1 MSNLSVNKQPVK
13 RQSIVILGSTGS
25 IGVSTLDVIARHPER
40 FSVYALVAGS
50 NVDLLLKQVIQHRPG
65 KVLIADT
72 AAREKWQQAG
82 YADKASQLTGIA
94 PDLLGPD
101 DLVHLCQSPDVDS
114 VMAAIVGAAGLRPTL
129 AALEAGKTVYLANK
143 ESLVLA
149 GRFMLDACKKS
160 GARILPVDSEHNA
173 IYQCLPS
180 DYHTTDP
187 HSHGIERII
196 LTASG
201 GPFRSSP
208 LESLVTVTPEQAVA
222 HPNWS
227 MGRKISVDS
236 ASMANKGLE
245 LIEALWLF
253 GLPAS
258 QLSVLIHPQS
268 IVHSMVEY
276 ADGSVLAQLGCP
288 DMRTP
293 IAHVLGL
300 PDRIESGSP
309 RLNLAQISQLNFE
322 EPDLDRFPMLKLAYQ
337 VLQAPSTLA
346 PIYNAA
352 NEVAVEQFLNRQ
364 IGFMDIYN
372 LVNLSMNEFCGR
384 TIQGLDGL
392 FDFDQEVRQF
402 ALQNAAY
409 V

>member
-1 MSNLSVNKQPVK
+1 MNK
-13 RQSIVILGSTGS
+13 QSIVILGSTGS
-25 IGVSTLDVIARHPER
+25 IGVNTLDVIARHPER
-40 FSVYALVAGS
+40 FDVYALVAGS
-50 NVDLLLKQVIQHRPG
+50 NIDLLMQQVIAHRP
-65 KVLIADT
+65 KKILIANGE
-72 AAREKWQQAG
+72 ARNKWLTHQ
-82 YADKASQLTGIA
+82 YANQIQNLTGIETE
-94 PDLLGPD
+94 LLGQG
-101 DLVHLCQSPDVDS
+101 DLRALCQSTEVDS
-114 VMAAIVGAAGLRPTL
+114 VMAAIVGAAGLAPTL
-129 AALEAGKTVYLANK
+129 AALEAGKTVFLANK

-149 GRFMLDACKKS
+149 GQFMLDACKKS

-180 DYHTTDP
+180 NYNASSSQT
-187 HSHGIERII
+187 HGIERII

-201 GPFRSSP
+201 GPFRASP
-208 LESLVTVTPEQAVA
+208 LESLLSVTPEQAIA

-227 MGRKISVDS
+227 MGKKISVDS

-253 GLPAS
+253 GLPAK

-276 ADGSVLAQLGCP
+276 KDGSVLAQLGCP

-309 RLNLAQISQLNFE
+309 RLNLAQIAQLNFE
-322 EPDLDRFPMLKLAYQ
+322 EPDLKRFPMLKLAFD
-337 VLQAPSTLA
+337 VLREPGTLA

-352 NEVAVEQFLNRQ
+352 NEVAVELFLSRK
-364 IGFMDIYN
+364 IGFMDIYR
-372 LVNLSMNEFCGR
+372 LVSLCMSKFSSR

-392 FDFDQEVRQF
+392 FDFDTEVRQF
-402 ALQNAAY
+402 ALQNAAH